1 MPINN
6 PFEVEFLDEALEF
19 IGSLSP
25 DEKKEVLAN
34 IKAARSA
41 QNSKLFEKLTKDI
54 GNSEQDIMENNI
66 EYSHSGI
73 RHENQWCFAPTDL

>member
-19 IGSLSP
+19 IVSLSP

-34 IKAARSA
+34 IKAARAA

-54 GNSEQDIMENNI
+54 WEFRKFRSKKLNTRSK
-66 EYSHSGI
+66 
-73 RHENQWCFAPTDL
+73 

>member
-34 IKAARSA
+34 IKAARVA

-54 GNSEQDIMENNI
+54 WEFRARHNGNNI